1 MREKATLGV
10 RTFALTVDAKEAH
23 RQVPIRPRDW
33 HFLGCRV
40 EAGTDVYIN
49 TVGTFGVASASYYW
63 SRVSSALGRLSQ
75 YLAADSAHTWHLEAG
90 GEHYRFALF
99 AFFLLCCTC
108 GVPLSWNKTAG
119 GETVIWVGFELLH
132 STHHLGISQR
142 RAEWFTKWAREVAD
156 SDQVHM
162 GRFEEGRGRIMFVVG
177 ALELERP
184 FLGPLYRFMSLHP
197 RSSVRKVPP
206 YVRFFLRH
214 LADRVSG
221 SRHYN
226 CAVSMESTTVAPRVD
241 AQASSERTGI
251 GGWFPHRGQ
260 DGKIDIRGSR
270 WFSLE
275 LSEEEWPWIFARG
288 RKPALIIST
297 LESLAVLVA
306 LKLRYGETP
315 RERHTRVQIVPTIT
329 DNRGNGALLNKLM
342 STKFPA
348 SAVLMELASY
358 MRRMS
363 LRTVVGWA
371 PCEGNKEADK
381 LANGNAED
389 FDPSLRIDVSAST
402 LIWDILPE
410 ALEAGRAAERQSQAA
425 RERGALPDRCRKGKR
440 RRPEGRLRLKDPW

>member
-10 RTFALTVDAKEAH
+10 RTFALTADVKEAH
-23 RQVPIRPRDW
+23 KQVPIHPRDW
-33 HFLGCRV
+33 HLLGCRV
-40 EAGTDVYIN
+40 EAGADVYIN

-75 YLAADSAHTWHLEAG
+75 YLTADSAHTWHMVVADDYHLEAG

-99 AFFLLCCTC
+99 AFFLLGCTC

-119 GETVIWVGFELLH
+119 GETVVWVEFELLH

-142 RAEWFTKWAREVAD
+142 RAEWFTKWAREVAE
-156 SDQVHM
+156 SDQVLM
-162 GRFEEGRGRIMFVVG
+162 GRFEEGLGRIMFVVW

-184 FLGPLYRFMSLHP
+184 FLGPLHRFMSLHA
-197 RSSVRKVPP
+197 RSSV
-206 YVRFFLRH
+206 
-214 LADRVSG
+214 
-221 SRHYN
+221 

-251 GGWFPHRGQ
+251 GGWFPRTGQ

-275 LSEEEWPWIFARG
+275 LIEEEWPWIFARG

-306 LKLRYGETP
+306 LKLLYGETP

-363 LRTVVGWA
+363 LRTVVEWE
-371 PCEGNKEADK
+371 PREGNKEADK

-389 FDPSLRIDVSAST
+389 FDPSLRINVSAST
-402 LIWDILPE
+402 LSWDILPE

-425 RERGALPDRCRKGKR
+425 RERGALPDRCRKSKR
-440 RRPEGRLRLKDPW
+440 RRPEERLRLKDPW

>member
-1 MREKATLGV
+1 MV
-10 RTFALTVDAKEAH
+10 
-23 RQVPIRPRDW
+23 
-33 HFLGCRV
+33 
-40 EAGTDVYIN
+40 
-49 TVGTFGVASASYYW
+49 VADDY
-63 SRVSSALGRLSQ
+63 
-75 YLAADSAHTWHLEAG
+75 HLEAG

-142 RAEWFTKWAREVAD
+142 RAEWFTNVCHRSARAREAFPQTSVSIHVAPPPIP
-156 SDQVHM
+156 SPQSSALPQILPPLS
-162 GRFEEGRGRIMFVVG
+162 GRSGIRFS
-177 ALELERP
+177 ALQ
-184 FLGPLYRFMSLHP
+184 
-197 RSSVRKVPP
+197 
-206 YVRFFLRH
+206 LR
-214 LADRVSG
+214 
-221 SRHYN
+221 
-226 CAVSMESTTVAPRVD
+226 SMESTTVAPRVD

-270 WFSLE
+270 LFSLE
-275 LSEEEWPWIFARG
+275 LIEEEWPWIFARH

-297 LESLAVLVA
+297 LESLVVFVA
-306 LKLRYGETP
+306 LKLLYGETP
-315 RERHTRVQIVPTIT
+315 RERHTRVQIVP

-363 LRTVVGWA
+363 LEWA
-371 PCEGNKEADK
+371 PREGNKEADK
-381 LANGNAED
+381 LANCNAED

-402 LIWDILPE
+402 LSLGHSPRSP
-410 ALEAGRAAERQSQAA
+410 GSRGAAERQS
-425 RERGALPDRCRKGKR
+425 
-440 RRPEGRLRLKDPW
+440 